1 MPDDPIIRAS
11 WLGTAL
17 FTVVSVAGAAAPD
30 SLAIGAVVVDLLLF
44 VLGCAAFVA
53 TLLAAAGR
61 SRTDELNL
69 MGLWWLTG
77 TAPPPVRRAL
87 LGAFGVEVV
96 VALVTASLRPFTGLA
111 FGVLVP
117 VFGLGL
123 IGVWAARRGTFPPR
137 STHPPM

>member
-1 MPDDPIIRAS
+1 VPDDPIIRAS